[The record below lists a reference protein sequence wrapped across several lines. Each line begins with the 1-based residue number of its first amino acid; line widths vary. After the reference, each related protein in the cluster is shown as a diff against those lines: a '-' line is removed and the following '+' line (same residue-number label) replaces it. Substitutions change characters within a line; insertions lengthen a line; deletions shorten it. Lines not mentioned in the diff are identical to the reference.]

1 MNTKDEEVTSG
12 IPRSLKKWR
21 KIYPEK
27 FAPEEKIFEN
37 VHRGNRLF
45 ISTACGEPQYLVSAL
60 IKYVESHPKAFADT
74 EIFHIWTLGLAPYT
88 DAKYNYNF
96 RHNSFFIGN
105 NTRESINTG
114 LADYTPIFLS
124 QVPDL
129 LHSKRIPIDIALIQ
143 TSLPDK
149 NGYLSLG
156 ISVDITKAAIENA
169 TLVIVQTNSHM
180 PRVLGNTFIHMKNVD
195 YIIHHDEKILEF
207 SPTVPDEI
215 AQQIGKYVSRIVND
229 GDTIQLGYGS
239 VPNAILHHLQNKR
252 HLGIHTE
259 LLTDSI
265 VELVKKGVVDNSRK
279 NLDKGKTVASFCM
292 GIEETYEYIDD
303 NPFFEFR
310 PMDYTNDPLVIARIQ
325 NMTAINSALQVD
337 LTGQASAE
345 SIGSTFYSGIGGS
358 ADFMR
363 GAVLAPG
370 GKTILVLQTT
380 ARDGEISRIVPF
392 LDTGAGVTLNRGD
405 IHYIVTEYGIAYIH
419 GKNIRERAM
428 DIIAIAHPKFR
439 PWLIEEAKKHNLI
452 YKDQVFV
459 PGKKGEY
466 PEHLETYR
474 TTKTGLNILLRP
486 VRINDEGL
494 IKDLFYSLSD
504 QSLKRRFMSPRT
516 DIPHKIRQEFVAIDF
531 SQKMVILATIEK
543 EGKEIVLGMGQY
555 ITDTLT
561 HTAEVAF
568 TVKEDYHDQGIATEI
583 LKYLTILAKN
593 EGLHGFTA
601 EVLFENRPMMRV
613 FEKVGFD
620 MKRTIEDGSYSLVL
634 NFAT

>member
-215 AQQIGKYVSRIVND
+215 AQQIGNYVSRIVND

-543 EGKEIVLGMGQY
+543 EGKEIVVGMGQY